1 MNIKMKELIYNNLTN
16 GNEILGI
23 LLTFIYFLVPVL
35 VIGFAIAGVIKLV
48 DYIKDYR
55 TIKAFE
61 KNRDLYEFAQRKYR

>member
-1 MNIKMKELIYNNLTN
+1 MKELIYNNLTN

-23 LLTFIYFLVPVL
+23 LLAILYFVVPVL
-35 VIGFAIAGVIKLV
+35 VCGFAIAGVIKLV